1 MWRWGKIFVSLQRL
15 LTILIGIIF
24 ICLYKQREMWQLLV
38 QKVMSE
44 GAQTAILHENIC
56 ERAKKHNN
64 LALCSCW
71 LTNRIV
77 VTTYHFCK
85 SLSCNSYITIKIYF
99 RPNNDT
105 SLSEFKITYN
115 IRYQKCVLNTKNWM
129 AKSRR
134 VWSFFHAFELDTC
147 PKGVYRNKP

>member
-1 MWRWGKIFVSLQRL
+1 MSYCKICIQNDKKKKRLFDLFTDKFKCEDEGRFLYRCKDCWQYSLA
-15 LTILIGIIF
+15 
-24 ICLYKQREMWQLLV
+24 LYSYVYINKEKCDNFLFK
-38 QKVMSE
+38 KVMSE

-99 RPNNDT
+99 RPIVNMIQAFLNSRLLIISDT
-105 SLSEFKITYN
+105 
-115 IRYQKCVLNTKNWM
+115 
-129 AKSRR
+129 
-134 VWSFFHAFELDTC
+134 
-147 PKGVYRNKP
+147 RNVF

>member
-38 QKVMSE
+38 QKMMSE

-56 ERAKKHNN
+56 ERAKKHIN
-64 LALCSCW
+64 LALSSCW

-77 VTTYHFCK
+77 VTSDHFNK
-85 SLSCNSYITIKIYF
+85 SLPVSKDTINYQNSTG
-99 RPNNDT
+99 RPD
-105 SLSEFKITYN
+105 SKITYN
-115 IRYQKCVLNTKNWM
+115 IRYQNCVLNTKTWR

-134 VWSFFHAFELDTC
+134 VWSFFRAFELDTC